1 MKGDTKLAKEADQ
14 MFTRELLGLSEDEFQ
29 IYAAALARRIIT
41 LGEIELYTKKEKVP
55 EAIAKLQ
62 SKGFIKSIPGKIEK
76 YFGVPPLSII
86 QEGTLTFHDSMS
98 RIYEEVK
105 TYLDQTL
112 AQLDTEIVKSTETII
127 QATDSHTNVLKG
139 NITQTDEELTGI
151 LFENLEGIK
160 EVSKN
165 TKGTLLDIL
174 SSLQN
179 DMKSLI
185 QNISKKI
192 SESCDATNTKIKSQS
207 SQSIEAIIEALESEK
222 TQCNDLITPLK
233 ESTTQRIQNCQD
245 DVNKIEQSIDNK
257 IDDALTVSLE
267 KIRTQIS
274 GLRDRFTQKINQNF
288 DQIMELPKS
297 LGEITLVNIS
307 TQKDEFDEDLK
318 AFETKFQEEFST
330 YIEEYQKDLTEFIA
344 KAFDMVN
351 FIFEQYKTSVDEIT
365 SEYVTNVNLSK
376 QEFGTAISSFESI
389 LQKTLID
396 EIEEYQV
403 KLAGKRDG
411 WIEDLEGIAEVLHSN
426 SLKVIEEIAQL
437 RKNNLIEYEK
447 NVDEIKL
454 THENEVTTHVKEY
467 RNGLTKLRAHT
478 ENTITQFADE
488 FMKELA
494 SLFQSISSH
503 MASRFEEYKSTATR
517 VDKSIKLTFNELI
530 EDSRKYS
537 RELETKVNSL
547 LSENK
552 ETFSTNSKIIQE
564 EVIQILDAH
573 LENAEDDYEQLI
585 EFNNS
590 IIATHSETREEIDN
604 NLIENLSKVINEA
617 ANERLETLDK
627 LHKYLDGGM
636 THLATTFTNEVVALL
651 REIET
656 GRDANIEEYK
666 NASSEFKNTVS
677 EHLRTEFTTFD
688 QIFGNFTTT
697 TTNTINQEK
706 ETLDNLF
713 TTLQTDL
720 NNKISTFQKS
730 IQKES
735 AETKK
740 KLQTLLKEES
750 NEEKGIYKKYNLI
763 LKEKMNELIGN
774 LSLYLDD
781 VSLKISDTLQSQLEE
796 IEPELIRVKKS
807 IKTDSESKL
816 RNLSESVQETLTKI
830 STDILN
836 FSSTF
841 DQIVIFFSGNT
852 NSLFEELQTTI
863 KNIESRFSVYIE
875 SNLKATIDYWKEYT
889 KESLATSEDSKTQVM
904 NEIKEIKA
912 EISEFFE
919 NLDKNKIM
927 ESKELFDKHIE
938 RYTNVIAQHFE
949 KFDKNIEESLTQKI
963 TALKDK
969 QTEFK
974 EALSTEVSEKI
985 HRPLIQASKNSEL
998 RISTTLQNF
1007 TNMMGSLAKGFADNL
1022 QLRFKEFSD
1031 EYQTSLKE
1039 FSQIIDKQMKELK
1052 DTTKSIDKY
1061 SKELKAK
1068 QIESEKIEI
1077 KNIENEIMKYT
1088 GELHNTKATTLST
1101 LEETLLR
1108 TLEEGKTHTLDTNQS
1123 LKESIEVAYTKTHEQ
1138 LTNELNAVNEVII
1151 SNFQSEIDRLNKE
1164 TKNLTKELDTVVTTN
1179 LREYD
1184 ELLTAQV
1191 NKITNMVEG
1200 IKELLDEQVGAAKIA
1215 SSEYIGTTKKLYS
1228 ENITATVREITAAK
1242 TELLEDFAAKT
1253 QSLQK
1258 EINNRFTDQISILK
1272 KDITTLKQEYRKRI
1286 ANSKRQHS
1294 KTINALKKEFS
1305 DDFSTYIEH
1314 IDSEI
1319 TETKKSVSD
1328 SLLNNITLYELN
1340 NALAIGQLTQ
1350 IQEDTTSQLIKPMT
1364 EANEDFIN
1372 LLSTQES
1379 DLDTFFQLVRQELAK
1394 LLDLNKETQNKSLD
1408 LFEDALKNKIESN
1421 DAEIENIVNL
1431 IRESALELVDFH
1443 LTTSNESRAALRE
1456 EINEQLSKV
1465 LQEVNSIALSKI
1477 DAIETIKLRLSE
1489 EMEKMIHTTQEDTE
1503 GIHTKYLQELEEK
1516 TQIAENEI
1524 LYTVKKISETVT
1536 QEITT
1541 VNDEIKKLVD
1551 EHKQKTSEMAT
1562 LVDTEITT
1570 TLEQAIESFEKRLA
1584 TIWDA
1589 DIATIR
1595 ESRVQLFEEHVQ
1607 SLEEFVTNALNTNLG
1622 DLLRF
1627 VSEIQ
1632 ELSQSWTEKIT
1643 DEFTDSVNQ
1652 LNEETRNHLGQ
1663 KSEEKIEEVARIV
1676 NEIGEEL
1683 TTSQNIIESTKNDLQ
1698 NGLQNLSLQQS
1709 QNIDE
1714 FNTTIKTKFV
1724 GNVKVNIENLA
1735 NVNKKI
1741 VQDTND
1747 KIQEIIENTAN
1758 YEVVLKDLWDEIQDI
1773 LSVGITSEN
1782 TWYLIG
1788 EQLND
1793 FSRAAIERTK
1803 RTLTII
1809 TPNIKDVSFD
1819 TIKKLDPS
1827 VQVLIITQPEFETD
1841 DEKHALQE
1849 LYQLGN
1855 VRVKKNSK
1863 IEYSVLSRDNEEV
1876 MIAPKGAETLGIIS
1890 EDPSY
1895 VAMIN
1900 KIIRP
1905 EVVRSAGATS

>member
-1 MKGDTKLAKEADQ
+1 LKGDNKLAKEADQ
-14 MFTRELLGLSEDEFQ
+14 IFTRELLGLSEDEFQ
-29 IYAAALARRIIT
+29 IYAVALARRIIT

-86 QEGTLTFHDSMS
+86 QEGTLKFQDSMS

-112 AQLDTEIVKSTETII
+112 AQLDTEIVKSTETIV
-127 QATDSHTNVLKG
+127 QATDSHTNVLKE
-139 NITQTDEELTGI
+139 NITQIDEELTGI

-165 TKGTLLDIL
+165 TKGTLQNIL
-174 SSLQN
+174 SSLQD
-179 DMKSLI
+179 DMKALI
-185 QNISKKI
+185 QNISEKI
-192 SESCDATNTKIKSQS
+192 SESCDATNTKIKNQS
-207 SQSIEAIIEALESEK
+207 SQSTEAIIEALESEK

-233 ESTTQRIQNCQD
+233 ESTTQKIQNCQD
-245 DVNKIEQSIDNK
+245 DVNKIEQSIDDK
-257 IDDALTVSLE
+257 IDDALMVSLE
-267 KIRTQIS
+267 KIKTQIFD
-274 GLRDRFTQKINQNF
+274 LRDRFTQKINTNF

-307 TQKDEFDEDLK
+307 NQKDEFNEDLK
-318 AFETKFQEEFST
+318 AFETKIQEEFST
-330 YIEEYQKDLTEFIA
+330 YMEDYQKDLTDFIT
-344 KAFDMVN
+344 KAFDKVN
-351 FIFEQYKTSVDEIT
+351 FIFGQYKTSVDEIT

-376 QEFGTAISSFESI
+376 QEFGTAISTFESI

-403 KLAGKRDG
+403 KLAEKRDG
-411 WIEDLEGIAEVLHSN
+411 WIEDLEGVVEALHSN
-426 SLKVIEEIAQL
+426 SLKIIEEIAQF
-437 RKNNLIEYEK
+437 RKDNLIEFEK
-447 NVDEIKL
+447 NVDEIKI

-467 RNGLTKLRAHT
+467 RNGLTKLRTET
-478 ENTITQFADE
+478 ENTITQFSDE
-488 FMKELA
+488 FMKDVT
-494 SLFQSISSH
+494 SLFQSISIH
-503 MASRFEEYKSTATR
+503 MASRFEEYKNTATR
-517 VDKSIKLTFNELI
+517 VDKSMKLTFNELI
-530 EDSRKYS
+530 EDSRKFN
-537 RELETKVNSL
+537 RELETKVYSL

-552 ETFSTNSKIIQE
+552 EIFSTNSKIIQD
-564 EVIQILDAH
+564 EVTQILDGH
-573 LENAEDDYEQLI
+573 LENAKDDYEQLI
-585 EFNNS
+585 EFNDS
-590 IIATHSETREEIDN
+590 IIATHSEAREEIDN

-627 LHKYLDGGM
+627 LHKYIDGGV
-636 THLATTFTNEVVALL
+636 THLATTFTNEVAAFL
-651 REIET
+651 RELET
-656 GRDANIEEYK
+656 SRDSNIEEYK
-666 NASSEFKNTVS
+666 NISNEFKNTVS

-688 QIFGNFTTT
+688 QIFGTFTTT
-697 TTNTINQEK
+697 TTTTINQEK

-713 TTLQTDL
+713 VTLQTDL
-720 NNKISTFQKS
+720 NNNISTFQKS

-740 KLQTLLKEES
+740 KLQTLFKEES
-750 NEEKGIYKKYNLI
+750 NEEKEIYKRYNSI
-763 LKEKMNELIGN
+763 LKENMNELVGK
-774 LSLYLDD
+774 LGLYLDEI
-781 VSLKISDTLQSQLEE
+781 SLKINDTLQSQLEE
-796 IEPELIRVKKS
+796 IEPELIRVRKS

-816 RNLSESVQETLTKI
+816 RNLSESVQEILTKI

-841 DQIVIFFSGNT
+841 DQIVVFFSGNT

-863 KNIESRFSVYIE
+863 KNIENRSSVQIE
-875 SNLKATIDYWKEYT
+875 SSLKGTIDYLKGYT
-889 KESLATSEDSKTQVM
+889 KEALETSEGSKTQII

-919 NLDKNKIM
+919 NLDTNKIM
-927 ESKELFDKHIE
+927 ESKELLDKHIE
-938 RYTNVIAQHFE
+938 RYTNLIAQHF
-949 KFDKNIEESLTQKI
+949 KQFDKNIEESLTQKI
-963 TALKDK
+963 TTLKDK

-985 HRPLIQASKNSEL
+985 HRPLIHASKNSEL

-1022 QLRFKEFSD
+1022 QLRFNEFGD

-1068 QIESEKIEI
+1068 QLESEKIEI
-1077 KNIENEIMKYT
+1077 KNIENEIMKYI
-1088 GELHNTKATTLST
+1088 GELQNTKATTLKT

-1108 TLEEGKTHTLDTNQS
+1108 TLEEGKTQSIDTNQS
-1123 LKESIEVAYTKTHEQ
+1123 LKESIEVAYNKAHEQ
-1138 LTNELNAVNEVII
+1138 LMNELNAVNEVII
-1151 SNFQSEIDRLNKE
+1151 SNFQSEIDRLNKD
-1164 TKNLTKELDTVVTTN
+1164 TKNLTKELDTVLITH

-1191 NKITNMVEG
+1191 NNITNMVEG
-1200 IKELLDEQVGAAKIA
+1200 IKELLDEQVDATKIA

-1258 EINNRFTDQISILK
+1258 EINNRFTEQISILK
-1272 KDITTLKQEYRKRI
+1272 KDVTTLKQEYKKRI

-1294 KTINALKKEFS
+1294 KTINVLKKEFS
-1305 DDFSTYIEH
+1305 DDFSTLIEQT
-1314 IDSEI
+1314 DSQI

-1328 SLLNNITLYELN
+1328 SLLSNIMLYELN

-1350 IQEDTTSQLIKPMT
+1350 IQENTTSQLIKSMT
-1364 EANEDFIN
+1364 DANEDFLN

-1379 DLDTFFQLVRQELAK
+1379 DLDTFFELVRQELTK
-1394 LLDLNKETQNKSLD
+1394 LLDLNKETQNKSFN
-1408 LFEDALKNKIESN
+1408 LFEDTLKNKIESN
-1421 DAEIENIVNL
+1421 DTEIENIVNL
-1431 IRESALELVDFH
+1431 IRESALELVDSH
-1443 LTTSNESRAALRE
+1443 LTTSNESRAVLRE

-1503 GIHTKYLQELEEK
+1503 GIHIKYLQELEEK
-1516 TQIAENEI
+1516 TQIAENDI
-1524 LYTVKKISETVT
+1524 LATVKKISETLS
-1536 QEITT
+1536 QETKTI
-1541 VNDEIKKLVD
+1541 NDEIMNLID
-1551 EHKQKTSEMAT
+1551 EHGEKTSEMAT
-1562 LVDTEITT
+1562 LVDTEIKT
-1570 TLEQAIESFEKRLA
+1570 TLEQTIESFEKRITKL
-1584 TIWDA
+1584 DA
-1589 DIATIR
+1589 DISPIR
-1595 ESRVQLFEEHVQ
+1595 RSRAQLFEEHVQ

-1643 DEFTDSVNQ
+1643 AEFNDSVNQ

-1663 KSEEKIEEVARIV
+1663 KSEEKIEEVAKIV
-1676 NEIGEEL
+1676 SEIGEEL

-1724 GNVKVNIENLA
+1724 ENVKINIENLA
-1735 NVNKKI
+1735 NVNKRI
-1741 VQDTND
+1741 IQETND

-1758 YEVVLKDLWDEIQDI
+1758 YEMIVKDLWEEIQDI
-1773 LSVGITSEN
+1773 LSVGIASEK

-1788 EQLND
+1788 EQLNE
-1793 FSRAAIERTK
+1793 FSRTAIERTK
-1803 RTLTII
+1803 HTLTII

-1827 VQVLIITQPEFETD
+1827 VQVLIITQPTLETE
-1841 DEKHALQE
+1841 DEQHALQE

-1855 VRVKKNSK
+1855 VRVKKNSG

-1876 MIAPKGAETLGIIS
+1876 LIVPKGAETLGIIS

-1905 EVVRSAGATS
+1905 EVVRSAGAIS

>member
-1 MKGDTKLAKEADQ
+1 MAKEADQ
-14 MFTRELLGLSEDEFQ
+14 ILTPELLGLSEDEFQ
-29 IYAAALARRIIT
+29 IYTAALARRIIT
-41 LGEIELYTKKEKVP
+41 LGEIELHTKKKKVP

-62 SKGFIKSIPGKIEK
+62 SKGFIKSIPGKIER

-86 QEGTLTFHDSMS
+86 QEGTLTFQDSMN

-112 AQLDTEIVKSTETII
+112 AQLDTEIVKSTETIV
-127 QATDSHTNVLKG
+127 QATDSHTNVLKE

-165 TKGTLLDIL
+165 TKDTLLDIL

-179 DMKSLI
+179 EMKALI
-185 QNISKKI
+185 QNTSKKI
-192 SESCDATNTKIKSQS
+192 SESCDATNTKITSQS
-207 SQSIEAIIEALESEK
+207 SQSTEAIIEALESEK

-233 ESTTQRIQNCQD
+233 ESTTQKIQNCQD
-245 DVNKIEQSIDNK
+245 DVNTIEQSIDNK
-257 IDDALTVSLE
+257 IDDALTVSVE

-274 GLRDRFTQKINQNF
+274 DLRDRFTQKINKNF
-288 DQIMELPKS
+288 DQLMELPKS
-297 LGEITLVNIS
+297 LGEITSVNIS

-318 AFETKFQEEFST
+318 AFETRIQEDFSK
-330 YIEEYQKDLTEFIA
+330 YIEEYQKDLTEFIT
-344 KAFDMVN
+344 KAFDKIN
-351 FIFEQYKTSVDEIT
+351 FIFGQYKTSVDEIT

-376 QEFGTAISSFESI
+376 QEFGTAISTFESI

-403 KLAGKRDG
+403 KLSEKRDG
-411 WIEDLEGIAEVLHSN
+411 WIEDLEGIIEALHSN
-426 SLKVIEEIAQL
+426 SLKVIEEITQL
-437 RKNNLIEYEK
+437 KNNNLIEYEK

-467 RNGLTKLRAHT
+467 RDGLAKLRTQT
-478 ENTITQFADE
+478 ENTITQFSDE
-488 FMKELA
+488 FVKELT

-503 MASRFEEYKSTATR
+503 MANRFEEYKNTATL
-517 VDKSIKLTFNELI
+517 VDKSIKQTFNELI
-530 EDSRKYS
+530 EDSRKFR
-537 RELETKVNSL
+537 RELETKVYSL

-552 ETFSTNSKIIQE
+552 EAFSTNSKIIQE
-564 EVIQILDAH
+564 EVNQILDEH
-573 LENAEDDYEQLI
+573 LKNAKDDYEQLI

-590 IIATHSETREEIDN
+590 IIATHSEMREEIDK
-604 NLIENLSKVINEA
+604 NLVENLSKVINEA

-627 LHKYLDGGM
+627 LHKYLDGGV
-636 THLATTFTNEVVALL
+636 THLATTFNNEVGAFL

-656 GRDANIEEYK
+656 DRDANIEEYK
-666 NASSEFKNTVS
+666 NTSNEFKNTVS
-677 EHLRTEFTTFD
+677 DHLRTEFTTFD
-688 QIFGNFTTT
+688 QIFGNFTSTT
-697 TTNTINQEK
+697 TTTINQEK

-740 KLQTLLKEES
+740 ELQTLLKEES
-750 NEEKGIYKKYNLI
+750 NEEKEIYKKYNII
-763 LKEKMNELIGN
+763 LKEKMNELIGK
-774 LSLYLDD
+774 LGLYLDD
-781 VSLKISDTLQSQLEE
+781 VSLKINDTLQSQLEE

-816 RNLSESVQETLTKI
+816 RNLSESVQEILTKI

-841 DQIVIFFSGNT
+841 DQIAVFFSGNT
-852 NSLFEELQTTI
+852 NSLFEELKTTI
-863 KNIESRFSVYIE
+863 KNIESRFSSHIE
-875 SNLKATIDYWKEYT
+875 SNLKGTIDYLKEYT
-889 KESLATSEDSKTQVM
+889 KDALETSNDSKTQVM
-904 NEIKEIKA
+904 NEIKEIKT

-919 NLDKNKIM
+919 NLDQNKIM

-938 RYTNVIAQHFE
+938 RYTNLIAQHFE
-949 KFDKNIEESLTQKI
+949 QFDKNIEESLTQKI
-963 TALKDK
+963 TVLKDK

-974 EALSTEVSEKI
+974 ETISTEVSEKI

-998 RISTTLQNF
+998 RIITTLQNF

-1061 SKELKAK
+1061 SKELKAQ

-1077 KNIENEIMKYT
+1077 KNIENEIMQYT
-1088 GELHNTKATTLST
+1088 GELHNTKATTLKT
-1101 LEETLLR
+1101 LEESLLR
-1108 TLEEGKTHTLDTNQS
+1108 TLEEGKTQVIDTNQS
-1123 LKESIEVAYTKTHEQ
+1123 LKEDIEVAYSKTHEQ
-1138 LTNELNAVNEVII
+1138 LTNELNAVNEGII

-1164 TKNLTKELDTVVTTN
+1164 TKNLTKELDTVLTTH
-1179 LREYD
+1179 LTEYD
-1184 ELLTAQV
+1184 ELLATQV
-1191 NKITNMVEG
+1191 NKITNIVEG
-1200 IKELLDEQVGAAKIA
+1200 IKGLLVEQVDATKIA

-1228 ENITATVREITAAK
+1228 ENIAATLKEITSAK
-1242 TELLEDFAAKT
+1242 TEILEDFAAKT

-1272 KDITTLKQEYRKRI
+1272 KDVTTLKQEHKKWI

-1294 KTINALKKEFS
+1294 KAINALKKEFS
-1305 DDFSTYIEH
+1305 EDFSTIIEH
-1314 IDSEI
+1314 TDSQI
-1319 TETKKSVSD
+1319 TEAKKSVSD
-1328 SLLNNITLYELN
+1328 SLLGNILLYELN

-1350 IQEDTTSQLIKPMT
+1350 IQENTTSQLIKPVT
-1364 EANEDFIN
+1364 DANKDFIN
-1372 LLSTQES
+1372 LLLTQES
-1379 DLDTFFQLVRQELAK
+1379 DLDTFFELVRQEMAK

-1408 LFEDALKNKIESN
+1408 LFEDALKNKIETN

-1443 LTTSNESRAALRE
+1443 LTTSNERRAALRE

-1477 DAIETIKLRLSE
+1477 DTIETTKLRLSE

-1503 GIHTKYLQELEEK
+1503 GIHTKYLQQLEEK
-1516 TQIAENEI
+1516 AHTAKNEI
-1524 LYTVKKISETVT
+1524 LSTVKNISETVT

-1541 VNDEIKKLVD
+1541 VNNEIKNLVD
-1551 EHKQKTSEMAT
+1551 EHSHKTSDMAT

-1570 TLEQAIESFEKRLA
+1570 TLEQTIENFEKRLTKLDEA
-1584 TIWDA
+1584 ILP
-1589 DIATIR
+1589 IR
-1595 ESRVQLFEEHVQ
+1595 NSRAQLFEEHVQ
-1607 SLEEFVTNALNTNLG
+1607 SLEEFVTNALNMNLG
-1622 DLLRF
+1622 DLLQF

-1643 DEFTDSVNQ
+1643 NEFTDSVNQ

-1663 KSEEKIEEVARIV
+1663 KTEEKIEEVARIV

-1714 FNTTIKTKFV
+1714 FNTTIKTKLV

-1741 VQDTND
+1741 IQETND
-1747 KIQEIIENTAN
+1747 EIEEIIKNTEN
-1758 YEVVLKDLWDEIQDI
+1758 YEVILKDLWDEIQAI
-1773 LSVGITSEN
+1773 LSVGIASEN

-1793 FSRAAIERTK
+1793 FSRAAIERTQ
-1803 RTLTII
+1803 RNLTII
-1809 TPNIKDVSFD
+1809 TPNITDVSLD

-1827 VQVLIITQPEFETD
+1827 VQVLIITQPELETE

-1855 VRVKKNSK
+1855 VRVKKNSR

-1876 MIAPKGAETLGIIS
+1876 LIAPKGVETLGIIS

-1905 EVVRSAGATS
+1905 EVVRSAGAIS